1 MVTGTV
7 RSVEEAEAFF
17 LGPGERQATCI
28 AESGKQKVVR
38 AFPEAKKFFKESGN
52 IEYNGVQ
59 ELSSE
64 ERRTLAEILSALT
77 GEDIPED
84 FDVSVVNIGGKAQ
97 DILEAV
103 SDKDTGKLDDIIKEL
118 INNTPDDMKD
128 KLKEATKSEIEKHYD
143 KLLRHA
149 SRLAPGCRMILEI
162 QQQLS
167 YGDIMYSKYGGA
179 NKIGDILQAAMMG
192 WEAAIAE
199 IKAAFDDLSDEMNQD
214 SN

>member
-17 LGPGERQATCI
+17 LGPGERKATCVTK
-28 AESGKQKVVR
+28 SGKQKVVK
-38 AFPEAKKFFKESGN
+38 AFPEAKKFFKENGN

-59 ELSSE
+59 ELSSK
-64 ERRTLAEILSALT
+64 ERKSLAEILSALT

-84 FDVSVVNIGGKAQ
+84 FDVSVFSIGGKAQ
-97 DILEAV
+97 DILEAA
-103 SDKDTGKLDDIIKEL
+103 SNKDTRKLDDIIKEL
-118 INNTPDDMKD
+118 VDSTPDDMRD

-149 SRLAPGCRMILEI
+149 SRLAPGCRMILEV

-167 YGDIMYSKYGGA
+167 YGDIMYRKYGGA
-179 NKIGDILQAAMMG
+179 NKISDILQAAMMG
-192 WEAAIAE
+192 WEAAIDE
-199 IKAAFDDLSDEMNQD
+199 IKAAFDDLSDDLDQD
-214 SN
+214 SF